1 MGNSFST
8 CDCIDYDTF
17 EDNIRI
23 RRMENEIKN
32 QRIAEL
38 SKKDFHSL
46 SNDDEKVMEV
56 EEYKME
62 LEEESDDVKDISE
75 YQSEIEEVQVLD
87 DYQSE
92 TEEIKVLHIEIDDV
106 GLKEPDNVEEIKIIN
121 PKSPAIKHID
131 EIINYLQQIPT
142 NQELP

>member
-1 MGNSFST
+1 M
-8 CDCIDYDTF
+8 
-17 EDNIRI
+17 
-23 RRMENEIKN
+23 KN

-75 YQSEIEEVQVLD
+75 YQSETEEIQVLN
-87 DYQSE
+87 DYKSKTEEIKTLHIE
-92 TEEIKVLHIEIDDV
+92 TEEIQLEAS
-106 GLKEPDNVEEIKIIN
+106 DNVEEIKIIN
-121 PKSPAIKHID
+121 PKSPVIKHID